1 MRIMRKMLLT
11 SALSVFCVGVAVAQT
26 VGNVTVAAKTDGVK
40 AMAVSHICGL
50 KAKAVGCDKVLASKA
65 VGKNMTLKVVQDGQ
79 GRIYKTME
87 KGDGTTR
94 LSRPFAK
101 PHKADATNAALFES
115 FEGWQESYGMDWIP
129 EGWTEK
135 NTDANKPTAEM
146 LAHNINNTWY
156 CYYTG
161 DGNWTPKTTDGEK
174 DCFIHFTYD
183 GSYTDDAGNTVEVKA
198 APQDEWLITPKL
210 SLTAGQ
216 NLYFCAAFDFG
227 SAYSFDWNTMAYNR
241 GTIENNLDVRVSTDD
256 GATWTR
262 VWDAVEDV
270 ASKKTDDEL
279 YNLMTVLEFNTYA
292 VDLSAYA
299 GKDIKIAFR
308 YTNIGTGFS
317 GNSAVLDAVF
327 VGAPQ
332 PEAKYDLPVGSLL
345 AGVSETFYTTTE
357 SAILMPAYTDIQWT
371 DASNSYTDRVKWS
384 FGPGNMT
391 DVIIEKDERNPL
403 MAYPYTKEWLPMLE
417 AYNDNGSDMFQWGET
432 DANAPYIQYGGKI
445 TDSGFDFGVGN
456 YDYLHN
462 RITTQLF
469 SEGHYCFGTGSD
481 DDWGAKL
488 VSVANFF
495 EKPAAPMFVN
505 KMYMTLGALDA
516 DNDAEFD
523 LIVHGIDDYGYMAD
537 TIARAKGKMSDVAS
551 KGSLYNLP
559 FKFYTIDA
567 NGQQND
573 TTFLFDRPILVE
585 VSGFADNSKVRTFA
599 AMSQSKN
606 HDAGANYAYA
616 AFELT
621 DKSGNLK
628 KYWYSASNILSDC
641 NTSLVMSLDGVF
653 SFVHADNAEIT
664 IPKDGGSVSEVIDS
678 YFEAK
683 YWTATVNGVQYS
695 LATPLTVDWLTIL
708 PSYGMSNNEHTS
720 FYAPATT
727 TEREMDVTIECRGG
741 SQTFH
746 VKQGGSAGISATKV
760 TAKPVVSVNGG
771 VVTISGVASQVGSS
785 AMLYSANGTLA
796 AKTVV
801 NADGTATLN
810 ANALPFGVYVIKV
823 GKQTV
828 KFVK

>member
-1 MRIMRKMLLT
+1 MLLT

-26 VGNVTVAAKTDGVK
+26 VGNVAVAAKTDGVK
-40 AMAVSHICGL
+40 AMTVSHICGL
-50 KAKAVGCDKVLASKA
+50 KAKAIDCDKVLARKA
-65 VGKNMTLKVVQDGQ
+65 VGKNMMLKVVQDGQ

-101 PHKADATNAALFES
+101 PHKTDATNAALFES

-183 GSYTDDAGNTVEVKA
+183 GSYTD
-198 APQDEWLITPKL
+198 
-210 SLTAGQ
+210 
-216 NLYFCAAFDFG
+216 
-227 SAYSFDWNTMAYNR
+227 
-241 GTIENNLDVRVSTDD
+241 
-256 GATWTR
+256 
-262 VWDAVEDV
+262 
-270 ASKKTDDEL
+270 
-279 YNLMTVLEFNTYA
+279 
-292 VDLSAYA
+292 
-299 GKDIKIAFR
+299 
-308 YTNIGTGFS
+308 
-317 GNSAVLDAVF
+317 
-327 VGAPQ
+327 
-332 PEAKYDLPVGSLL
+332 
-345 AGVSETFYTTTE
+345 
-357 SAILMPAYTDIQWT
+357 
-371 DASNSYTDRVKWS
+371 RVKWS

-403 MAYPYTKEWLPMLE
+403 MAYPYTKEGLPMLE

-432 DANAPYIQYGGKI
+432 DTNAPYIQYGGKI

-488 VSVANFF
+488 VSVASFF

-505 KMYMTLGALDA
+505 KMYMTLSALDA

-537 TIARAKGKMSDVAS
+537 TIARAKGKMSDVTS

-606 HDAGANYAYA
+606 HDMGANYAYA

-664 IPKDGGSVSEVIDS
+664 IPMDGGSVSEVIDS

-683 YWTATVNGVQYS
+683 HWTVTVNGVKYS

-746 VKQGGSAGISATKV
+746 VKQGGSSGISSTKV

-810 ANALPFGVYVIKV
+810 ANDLPSGVYVIKV
-823 GKQTV
+823 AKQTV